1 MKNRLIKSLAVS
13 LLLLGLS
20 SANANDEKMLEPV
33 PFSQVKPFIADKK
46 PMMIEFGA
54 TSCRSCIV
62 MGKLLY
68 KVKQKHPHS
77 NIFFINIYEDKQA
90 AKEYKIRMIP
100 TQVYLDADGKE
111 IDRHIGKISED
122 ELYDKLKKM
131 NIIVDSK

>member
-33 PFSQVKPFIADKK
+33 PFSQVKPFIGDKK